1 MSCRSG
7 CRTKNHK
14 SYAECLR
21 AANARTVMGAQV
33 RSKTDRELAAYRD
46 ARKAGIQPAG
56 TTQAAID
63 AANAVSD
70 RYGAAFD
77 ATDGTVGGK
86 PTGIVELGG

>member
-14 SYAECLR
+14 SYAECLK
-21 AANARTVMGAQV
+21 AANAKTMMGAVV
-33 RSKTDRELAAYRD
+33 RRSTESELEAYRR
-46 ARKAGIQPAG
+46 ARAAGIQPAG
-56 TTQAAID
+56 TTHAAID
-63 AANAVSD
+63 AANATSD

-86 PTGIVELGG
+86 PAGIVELGG